1 MVRLQTCPIC
11 GKSVPPATDP
21 SAGLAPFCSQ
31 RCKEI
36 DFFRWFDG
44 RYAIVEPL
52 SSTELEDL
60 ASKTFA
66 SESQLEE

>member
-52 SSTELEDL
+52 SSTEFEDL

-66 SESQLEE
+66 SESPLEE